1 MLSYSYRNH
10 NPVLPPGKYVYSSNF
25 PVMMKQLSPTYN
37 VPTEPVFMEHLL
49 MQMEKKIRVVT
60 IHGQQLDG
68 VVTGVA
74 IDHLQLTIGDSNY
87 HIRFPNIIYFITPK
101 T

>member
-1 MLSYSYRNH
+1 M
-10 NPVLPPGKYVYSSNF
+10 LPPGKYVYSSHF
-25 PVMMKQLSPTYN
+25 PAMMKQLSPTYN

-49 MQMEKKIRVVT
+49 MQMGKKIRVVT

-68 VVTGVA
+68 KVTGVA
-74 IDHLQLTIGDSNY
+74 IDHLQLTIGDLNY
-87 HIRFPNIIYFITPK
+87 HIKFASIIYFITPK